1 MSMQTFKDKV
11 SFIREAIKDGV
22 AIVLEEYYS
31 VKSRNASDRHVIPLK
46 IKGDC
51 VLCFDLD
58 KNGDWRQFKFER
70 IKGVKYA

>member
-11 SFIREAIKDGV
+11 SFIREAIEDGV
-22 AIVLEEYYS
+22 DIVLEEYYS
-31 VKSRNASDRHVIPLK
+31 VKSRNTSDRHIIPLK
-46 IKGDC
+46 LKEIAYC
-51 VLCFDLD
+51 ASTWT